1 MKMIKKNIIGLLIT
15 FLASISTFAQSFDE
29 DRMTRDLKVAE
40 NILTTLTNENGSRS
54 LFNGV
59 ESNYIPEYG
68 VIFNVPQ
75 SKFIYGVS
83 GKSVVQSNGQGTYVF
98 ATDFDEAESGKQKKV
113 SKEEWDKLLDEKIK
127 EQMSIFLVD
136 YADLIG
142 QLKPSHHI
150 VIQSKSNSS
159 FVVSRRGRDNLLSQT
174 SARINKGDLNSYK
187 QGKINREE
195 AINLI
200 SFSSAE
206 DKEISKDIELFATIF
221 SRLYEPDLSETYY
234 MSSRNINYTQLEGRG
249 VTFNM
254 KVYSSSSDDGRHT
267 ITTTGESG
275 LTSEERDRKV
285 NEMYPSF
292 KQTFLEN
299 VLDYGRTIRSLDPE
313 EMLVFKVKLTQCK
326 GCEMPEAIEV
336 VVKGKTLKEYDSGDL
351 SREAGL
357 KQMNINELGG

>member
-1 MKMIKKNIIGLLIT
+1 MCKRNIIGLLIVFST
-15 FLASISTFAQSFDE
+15 SIQAFAQSFDE
-29 DRMTRDLKVAE
+29 ARMNRDLKVAE

-54 LFNGV
+54 LFNSV

-83 GKSVVQSNGQGTYVF
+83 GKSVVQSTGQGTYVF
-98 ATDFDEAESGKQKKV
+98 STEYDDEEKKEQKKL
-113 SKEEWDKLLDEKIK
+113 SKEEWDKMVDEKIQ

-150 VIQSKSNSS
+150 VVQTKSNNS
-159 FVVSRRGRDNLLSQT
+159 FIISNSRRHSKLSQT
-174 SARINKGDLNSYK
+174 SARIKKSDLTSFK
-187 QGKINREE
+187 QGKISREE
-195 AINLI
+195 AINRI
-200 SFSSAE
+200 SFTSAE
-206 DKEISKDIELFATIF
+206 DKETSKDIELFATIF

-234 MSSRNINYTQLEGRG
+234 MSSRNLNYTELEGLG

-254 KVYSSSSDDGRHT
+254 KVYSSSSNEGKHT

-275 LTSEERDRKV
+275 LSSEERDRRV

-299 VLDYGRTIRSLDPE
+299 VMDYGRTIRSLKSE

-336 VVKGKTLKEYDSGDL
+336 VVKGKTLKDYDSGDL
-351 SREAGL
+351 TREDGI
-357 KQMNINELGG
+357 KQISFKELGD